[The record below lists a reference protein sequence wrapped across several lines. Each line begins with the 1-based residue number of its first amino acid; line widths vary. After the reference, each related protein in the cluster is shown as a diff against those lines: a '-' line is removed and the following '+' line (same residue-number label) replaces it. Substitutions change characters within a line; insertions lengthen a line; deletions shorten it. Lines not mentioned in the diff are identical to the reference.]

1 MIFDIEANG
10 WRDTATAIHCICTFD
25 IDTKEERSFYAGAAE
40 RGREIEDGVGYL
52 LSADKLIGHN
62 IINYDLPLIRRL
74 YNVPQLGHYPQVYD
88 TIIASRLAYPDR
100 IGGHSLKAW
109 GKRLKFYKGDF
120 AEDAAED
127 VWDTFTPEMLE
138 YCQQDVRVTERVYHA
153 VQEELKDFSQLSI
166 DIEHRVAEIITQQEI
181 NGVQFDMEKAVALVE
196 RIENE
201 RASLYTQI
209 RPFLSME
216 YETVGEP
223 LRRIFKKDGTYHK
236 GVADW
241 VAQNPSQC
249 VLGPFTRLV
258 WNEPDINSRNKLIK
272 QLLRM
277 GWEPCTFTDKGNPKL
292 TYKNE
297 FNEVVP
303 VPSLEEFE
311 FGKLIALYFVYG
323 HRLSLVKGLIENVRA
338 DGRISAQAITNGT
351 NTGRMQHRVVAN
363 FPRVKSFL
371 GHEIRELLCVPA
383 ERAMVGADL
392 SGLELR
398 TLAHRMNDEEYTR
411 KLLEE
416 DIHTVNQHAAG
427 LPTRDNAKT
436 FIYGFLYGA
445 GDAKIGTIVGGS
457 SKKGKQLR
465 ERFLSQ
471 LPALDKLIKQVKM
484 ASKRGFL
491 KGIDGRKLWMRRDEE
506 GDVKDH
512 TALNVL
518 LQSDGSIIFKVSLL
532 YVDKFILKRYNDV
545 KLLIS
550 QHDELQLEVPE
561 HIADEVGKKVIKCF
575 QAAGK
580 FLKVNI
586 QIDGEYKVGRNW
598 AETH

>member
-1 MIFDIEANG
+1 MKTAVVDIETNG
-10 WRDTATAIHCICTFD
+10 FRDLATKIHCIVYKDLETGSMEQWFD
-25 IDTKEERSFYAGAAE
+25 GCGSSL
-40 RGREIEDGVGYL
+40 EDFIL
-52 LSADKLIGHN
+52 TLSKYDRLVFHN
-62 IINYDLPLIRRL
+62 GINFDVPVIRRL
-74 YNVPQLGHYPQVYD
+74 TGLNDFAHYPQVYD
-88 TIIASRLAYPDR
+88 TVVASRLAYPDR
-100 IGGHSLKAW
+100 AGGHSLKAW

-138 YCQQDVRVTERVYHA
+138 YCQQDVRVTEMVYHA

-277 GWEPCTFTDKGNPKL
+277 GWKPCTFTDKGSPKL

-323 HRLSLVKGLIENVRA
+323 HRLGLVKGLIENVRA

-363 FPRVKSFL
+363 LPRVKSFL

-436 FIYGFLYGA
+436 FGLN
-445 GDAKIGTIVGGS
+445 
-457 SKKGKQLR
+457 
-465 ERFLSQ
+465 
-471 LPALDKLIKQVKM
+471 
-484 ASKRGFL
+484 RGL
-491 KGIDGRKLWMRRDEE
+491 
-506 GDVKDH
+506 
-512 TALNVL
+512 
-518 LQSDGSIIFKVSLL
+518 
-532 YVDKFILKRYNDV
+532 
-545 KLLIS
+545 
-550 QHDELQLEVPE
+550 
-561 HIADEVGKKVIKCF
+561 
-575 QAAGK
+575 
-580 FLKVNI
+580 
-586 QIDGEYKVGRNW
+586 
-598 AETH
+598 